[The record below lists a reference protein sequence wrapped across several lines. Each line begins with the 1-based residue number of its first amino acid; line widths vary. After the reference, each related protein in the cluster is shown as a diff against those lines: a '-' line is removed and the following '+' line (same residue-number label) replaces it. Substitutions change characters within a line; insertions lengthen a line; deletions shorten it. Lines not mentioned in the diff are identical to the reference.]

1 MQKYS
6 LLAVLLFLANGAQ
19 ASSYLDIFGAVI
31 APIQYTPS
39 AGVGNHPYSGAN
51 LQNNATI
58 TFSDLAG
65 AELVNADL
73 FDADLSDSDLSSANL
88 ANANL
93 NSARL
98 NRSVLIDTDLTGAT
112 LDSSILHSANLW
124 NADLSGGSLSF
135 AILTAAD
142 LSDTL
147 LTNTSL
153 ISSSFWLTDFSR
165 AGVAGADFSDANL
178 ENAKNLQLTTGFARY
193 NSSTNFTN
201 AWSGAVNSTIFD
213 PVAAGWILIPEPS
226 TALLLGFGLAAI
238 AGYRHLMGTHTLG

>member
-1 MQKYS
+1 MRKYT
-6 LLAVLLFLANGAQ
+6 LVAVLLLLANGAH
-19 ASSYLDIFGAVI
+19 ASSYLDIFGALI

-51 LQNNATI
+51 LQSSATL

-73 FDADLSDSDLSSANL
+73 FGANLSDSDLSSANL
-88 ANANL
+88 SNANL
-93 NSARL
+93 HFARL

-124 NADLSGGSLSF
+124 NANLSGGSLSF

-142 LSDTL
+142 LSDTT
-147 LTNTSL
+147 LTNTNL
-153 ISSSFWLTDFSR
+153 VNSSFWLTNFSG
-165 AGVAGADFSDANL
+165 AAVAGADFSNANL
-178 ENAKNLQLTTGFARY
+178 ENATNLQLTTGFARY
-193 NSSTNFTN
+193 NANTNFTN
-201 AWSGAVNSTIFD
+201 AWSGAVNSTLFN

-226 TALLLGFGLAAI
+226 TALLMGFGLAAI
-238 AGYRHLMGTHTLG
+238 AGYRRP